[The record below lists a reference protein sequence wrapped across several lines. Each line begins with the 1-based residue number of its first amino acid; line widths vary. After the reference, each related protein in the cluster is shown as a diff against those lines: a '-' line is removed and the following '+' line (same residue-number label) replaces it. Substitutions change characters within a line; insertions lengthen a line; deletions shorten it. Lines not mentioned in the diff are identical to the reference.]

1 MSNKS
6 NIFYLTVAAGN
17 YEYATDILADYMRS
31 AGYIAA
37 LNLVE
42 NIKNHTAFS
51 VRSQYEKTIQARVFF
66 KAQLQLN
73 PPILQVIANNVL
85 SRGYHLINVLGDART
100 EQPTV
105 TYSVGLFHTFRHP
118 EIVMFGV
125 PKELS
130 NVVLDTLI
138 KTWVIE
144 QKQVFMAGETYRGLT
159 NRPAEF
165 SIIPQNLVDTH
176 LTGCRWFYS
185 NKEFPVLE
193 CIWGLKS
200 AKLPKLS

>member
-1 MSNKS
+1 MANKG

-17 YEYATDILADYMRS
+17 YEYATDILADYMRT
-31 AGYIAA
+31 AGYMAA
-37 LNLVE
+37 LDLVKD
-42 NIKNHTAFS
+42 IKNHTAYS
-51 VRSQYEKTIQARVFF
+51 VRSHYERTIEAGVFL

-73 PPILQVIANNVL
+73 PPILQIIANNVL
-85 SRGYHLINVLGDART
+85 TRGYHLINVLGDSRK

-105 TYSVGLFHTFRHP
+105 TYSVGLFHTFGHP

-138 KTWVIE
+138 KNWVIE
-144 QKQVFMAGETYRGLT
+144 QKQVFIAGETYRGLT
-159 NRPAEF
+159 NRLAEF
-165 SIIPQNLVDTH
+165 TIIPQNLVDTH
-176 LTGCRWFYS
+176 LTGSRWFYS
-185 NKEFPVLE
+185 NTEFPVLE

>member
-17 YEYATDILADYMRS
+17 YEYATAILSDYMRT
-31 AGYIAA
+31 AGYMAA
-37 LNLVE
+37 LDLVKD
-42 NIKNHTAFS
+42 IKNHTAFS
-51 VRSQYEKTIQARVFF
+51 VRSQYEKTIEAGVFL

-73 PPILQVIANNVL
+73 PPILQIIANNVL
-85 SRGYHLINVLGDART
+85 TRGYHLINVLGDTRK

-105 TYSVGLFHTFRHP
+105 TYSVGLFHTFQHP

-138 KTWVIE
+138 KNWVIN
-144 QKQVFMAGETYRGLT
+144 QKQSFMAGETYRGLT

-165 SIIPQNLVDTH
+165 TIIPQNLIDTH

-185 NKEFPVLE
+185 NQEFPVLE

-200 AKLPKLS
+200 AKLPQ

>member
-1 MSNKS
+1 MANKS
-6 NIFYLTVAAGN
+6 NIFYLRIAAGN
-17 YEYATDILADYMRS
+17 YEYATDILADYMRT
-31 AGYIAA
+31 AGYTAA
-37 LNLVE
+37 LDLVE
-42 NIKNHTAFS
+42 SIQKHPAFS
-51 VRSQYEKTIQARVFF
+51 VRSQYEKTIGAGVFL

-73 PPILQVIANNVL
+73 PPILQKIANNVL
-85 SRGYHLINVLGDART
+85 SRGYHLINVLGDSRK

-105 TYSVGLFHTFRHP
+105 TYSVGLFHSFCHP

-125 PKELS
+125 PRELS

-144 QKQVFMAGETYRGLT
+144 QKQGFMAGETYRGLT

-165 SIIPQNLVDTH
+165 TIIPQNLVDSH

-185 NKEFPVLE
+185 NSEFPVLE
-193 CIWGLKS
+193 CIWGTQP
-200 AKLPKLS
+200 AKLPKVS

>member
-6 NIFYLTVAAGN
+6 NIFYLRVAAGN
-17 YEYATDILADYMRS
+17 YEYAADILADYMRT
-31 AGYIAA
+31 AGYTAA
-37 LNLVE
+37 LALVE
-42 NIKNHTAFS
+42 NIKTHQNSAI
-51 VRSQYEKTIQARVFF
+51 RNQYGNIIQAGVFL

-73 PPILQVIANNVL
+73 PPILQIIANNVL
-85 SRGYHLINVLGDART
+85 SRGYHLINVLGDARK

-105 TYSVGLFHTFRHP
+105 TYSVGLFHNFQHP

-138 KTWVIE
+138 KNWVIE

-165 SIIPQNLVDTH
+165 TIIPQNLVDTH

-185 NKEFPVLE
+185 NSEFPALE

-200 AKLPKLS
+200 AKLPQ

>member
-17 YEYATDILADYMRS
+17 YEYATDILADYMRT
-31 AGYIAA
+31 AGYTAA
-37 LNLVE
+37 LDLVE
-42 NIKNHTAFS
+42 SIQTHPNSAIRN
-51 VRSQYEKTIQARVFF
+51 QYENIIQAGVFL

-73 PPILQVIANNVL
+73 PRILQIIANNVL
-85 SRGYHLINVLGDART
+85 SRGYHLINVLGDTRK

-105 TYSVGLFHTFRHP
+105 TYSVGLFHNFQHP

-138 KTWVIE
+138 KNWVIE
-144 QKQVFMAGETYRGLT
+144 QKQKFMAGETYRGLT

-165 SIIPQNLVDTH
+165 TIIPQNLVDTH

-185 NKEFPVLE
+185 NREFPVLE
-193 CIWGLKS
+193 CIWGIKS
-200 AKLPKLS
+200 AILPQ

>member
-17 YEYATDILADYMRS
+17 YEYAADILSDYMRT
-31 AGYIAA
+31 AGYTAA
-37 LNLVE
+37 LDLVE

-51 VRSQYEKTIQARVFF
+51 VRNQYKKTIEAGVFL

-73 PPILQVIANNVL
+73 PPILKKIANNVL
-85 SRGYHLINVLGDART
+85 TRGYHLINVLGDARK

-105 TYSVGLFHTFRHP
+105 TYSVGLFHTFQHP

-144 QKQVFMAGETYRGLT
+144 QKQNFMAGETYRGLT
-159 NRPAEF
+159 NRSAEF
-165 SIIPQNLVDTH
+165 TIIPQSLIDTH

-185 NKEFPVLE
+185 NNEFPVLE

-200 AKLPKLS
+200 ANLPQ

>member
-6 NIFYLTVAAGN
+6 NIFYLTIAAGN
-17 YEYATDILADYMRS
+17 YEGATDILADYMRT
-31 AGYIAA
+31 AGYMAA
-37 LNLVE
+37 VHLVE

-51 VRSQYEKTIQARVFF
+51 VRSQYEQTMGAGVFL

-73 PPILQVIANNVL
+73 PPILQIIANNVL
-85 SRGYHLINVLGDART
+85 TRGYHLINVLGDARK

-125 PKELS
+125 PKDLS

-144 QKQVFMAGETYRGLT
+144 QKQNFIAGETYTGLT

-165 SIIPQNLVDTH
+165 TIIPQSLVDAH

-185 NKEFPVLE
+185 NREFPVLE

-200 AKLPKLS
+200 AKLPQ

>member
-1 MSNKS
+1 MAKNS

-17 YEYATDILADYMRS
+17 YEYAADILADYMRT
-31 AGYIAA
+31 AGYTAA
-37 LNLVE
+37 LDLVE
-42 NIKNHTAFS
+42 SIQIHPNSAIRN
-51 VRSQYEKTIQARVFF
+51 QYENIIQAGVFL

-85 SRGYHLINVLGDART
+85 TRGYHLINVLGDSRK

-105 TYSVGLFHTFRHP
+105 TYSVGLFHTFGHP

-138 KTWVIE
+138 KSWVIE
-144 QKQVFMAGETYRGLT
+144 QKQNFMAGETYRGIT

-165 SIIPQNLVDTH
+165 TIIPQNLIDTH

-185 NKEFPVLE
+185 NFEFPVLE
-193 CIWGLKS
+193 CIWGTKTL
-200 AKLPKLS
+200 KLPKLS